1 MKYKGI
7 AAGAAALAASAALAS
22 SASAAPV
29 VTQASGPDAASI
41 QAAVDEF
48 RNALGDDNGGNPP
61 AADGRRQINWDGVP
75 DVRSAPSFMPENN
88 FRNRGALFETPG
100 TGFEVS
106 GDDDDD
112 AGASDPDPDQVEFT
126 DVNATYA
133 TAFAP
138 FSPERLF
145 APIGSNVTKTRFV
158 VPNTDTAADSNGI
171 GVVFSDVD
179 RAAKTT
185 IELLAPDGQSLGTY
199 NVPASAGN
207 GRLSFLGIRYD
218 AGERIAVARIT
229 TGEAA
234 LGADDVTQGGAADV
248 VAMDD
253 IIYGEP
259 QATPPA
265 PPAPPE
271 QPDPVEPPDTKAPS
285 VDVDGAKGKLQL
297 RQLLRGLDLTLSA
310 DEPAS
315 YEVSLLASA
324 KSVQIA
330 RKNEVVLAS
339 KAIDRTAD
347 PASVT
352 LKPKRKLLKQAPNRF
367 KVQLRVEATD
377 AAANTATASRTIK
390 VGY

>member
-1 MKYKGI
+1 MKYTGI
-7 AAGAAALAASAALAS
+7 AAGAAALAASAVLAS

-29 VTQASGPDAASI
+29 VTQATGPNAASI
-41 QAAVDEF
+41 QAAVDQF
-48 RNALGDDNGGNPP
+48 RDALGADNGSNPP
-61 AADGRRQINWDGVP
+61 AANGRRQINWDGVP
-75 DVRSAPSFMPENN
+75 DQRSAPSFMPENN

-112 AGASDPDPDQVEFT
+112 AGVSDADPDQVEFT
-126 DVNATYA
+126 DLNATYA

-158 VPNTDTAADSNGI
+158 VPNTDTAADTNGI

-199 NVPASAGN
+199 NVPATGGN
-207 GRLSFLGIRYD
+207 ESLSFLGVRYD
-218 AGERIAVARIT
+218 AGERIAVARIS

-234 LGADDVTQGGAADV
+234 LGADDVTQGGPADV

-259 QATPPA
+259 QATPP
-265 PPAPPE
+265 PAPE
-271 QPDPVEPPDTKAPS
+271 QPAPVEPPDTKAPH
-285 VDVDGAKGKLQL
+285 VDVDGAKGKVKL
-297 RQLLRGLDLTLSA
+297 RQLRSGLDLTLSA

-315 YEVSLLASA
+315 YEVRLLASA

-330 RKNEVVLAS
+330 RKNEVILAAKS
-339 KAIDRTAD
+339 INRTAD
-347 PASVT
+347 PAAVT
-352 LKPKRKLLKQAPNRF
+352 LKPKRKLLKQAPHRF
-367 KVQLRVEATD
+367 KVQLQVVATD
-377 AAANTATASRTIK
+377 AAANTATVSRSIK